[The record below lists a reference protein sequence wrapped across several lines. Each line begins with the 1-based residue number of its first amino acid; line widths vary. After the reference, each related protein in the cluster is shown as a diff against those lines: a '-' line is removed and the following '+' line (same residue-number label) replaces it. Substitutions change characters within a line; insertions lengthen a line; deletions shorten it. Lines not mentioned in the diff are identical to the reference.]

1 MHYLILNLRGYCTKK
16 YLSIKQILKRVVM
29 IKLVLTDVEGVLT
42 DTGVYY
48 SASGE
53 GMKRYSIRDGMGFE
67 RLRKVVIVETG
78 L

>member
-1 MHYLILNLRGYCTKK
+1 M
-16 YLSIKQILKRVVM
+16 
-29 IKLVLTDVEGVLT
+29 LTDVEGVLT

-53 GMKRYSIRDGMGFE
+53 GMKRYSIRDGMGLE
-67 RLRKVVIVETG
+67 RLRKEADVETG

>member
-1 MHYLILNLRGYCTKK
+1 
-16 YLSIKQILKRVVM
+16 M

-53 GMKRYSIRDGMGFE
+53 GMKRYSIRDGMGLE
-67 RLRKVVIVETG
+67 RLRKEADVETG